1 VGAAASHRIPRAF
14 HLSSQSIGHEISS
27 VFFAS
32 FAANSF
38 SLTNIYYVTDVAEW
52 QAQVLGDVLARN
64 AAIAAN
70 DEALVIAGR
79 RLAWDE
85 VWRRAQDVAR
95 GLRALGIRHG
105 DHVAVCM
112 GNSVEWVFF
121 FYGAALLGAVT
132 VPVNTRFKTDELAY
146 CLKQADVKLLFVVDR
161 FLKIDF
167 VEMLRGIAPAVGQK
181 LPDPQL
187 PRLAH
192 VVVLGDD
199 VPLGAIAYDDMLAL
213 GAAWDDPL
221 PQDVTPGDTLLMQF
235 TSGTTSYPKGVMLS
249 HDNML
254 RNAACIAERC
264 DLRPGDRYYSA
275 RPFYHVAGTTL
286 SLLAAL
292 ARRACLV
299 SSPAFDPGEALAVMA
314 RERCTL
320 TSGNDTMFL
329 MMMGHPEFAR
339 HEFNLRGGWASAGPE
354 VSRKIVERMGM
365 KGLCHAYG
373 LSEASPNV
381 CMSWHHDDLEKRIA
395 GWGHVLEGVD
405 VSIIDP
411 HTGKELAPGESG
423 EILVRGWS
431 VMQGYYKM
439 PEETARA
446 IDPEGW
452 LHTGDLGVMD
462 QDGRL
467 KFLTRIKDVFRVGGE
482 NVAPAEVEEVLHRH
496 ATVKQAQVIG
506 VPDLRLGEVPAAYV
520 ILQPGAAATPE
531 ELIAW
536 SRERMATFRV
546 PRYVKIVDSFETI
559 GMTGSAKVQKNKLR
573 AQALLDFGL
582 SENQKVKA

>member
-1 VGAAASHRIPRAF
+1 M
-14 HLSSQSIGHEISS
+14 
-27 VFFAS
+27 
-32 FAANSF
+32 
-38 SLTNIYYVTDVAEW
+38 AEW
-52 QAQVLGDVLARN
+52 QAQVLGDALARN
-64 AAIAAN
+64 AELAPN

-79 RLAWDE
+79 RLDWDE
-85 VWRRAQDVAR
+85 VWRGAQEVAR
-95 GLRALGIRHG
+95 GLRALEVRPG

-112 GNSVEWVFF
+112 GNSVEWVLC

-146 CLKQADVKLLFVVDR
+146 CLEQADVKLLFVADR

-167 VEMLRGIAPAVGQK
+167 IAMLREIAPAIDRK
-181 LPDPQL
+181 LPDPRL
-187 PRLAH
+187 RRLAN
-192 VVVLGDD
+192 VVVLGED
-199 VPLGAIAYDDMLAL
+199 VPLGAIAFGDMLAL

-221 PQDVTPGDTLLMQF
+221 PDDVSPGDILLMQF
-235 TSGTTSYPKGVMLS
+235 TSGTTSYPKGVMLT

-254 RNAACIAERC
+254 RNAAYIAERF
-264 DLRPGDRYYSA
+264 DLRPEDRYYSA

-292 ARRACLV
+292 ACRACLL
-299 SSPAFDPGEALAVMA
+299 SSPAFAPDEALAVMA
-314 RERCTL
+314 REKCTL

-329 MMMGHPEFAR
+329 MMMGHPQFAS
-339 HEFNLRGGWASAGPE
+339 FKLALRGGWASAGPE
-354 VSRKIVERMGM
+354 VSRQIVDKMGM

-381 CMSWHHDDLEKRIA
+381 WMSWHHDDLEKRIA
-395 GWGHVLEGVD
+395 GWGHPLEGLD
-405 VSIIDP
+405 VAIIDP
-411 HTGKELAPGESG
+411 HTGKELPPGQAG
-423 EILVRGWS
+423 EIIVRGWS
-431 VMQGYYKM
+431 VMQGYYRN
-439 PEETARA
+439 PEATARA

-452 LHTGDLGVMD
+452 LHTGDLGLMD
-462 QDGRL
+462 DDGRV

-482 NVAPAEVEEVLHRH
+482 NVAPAEVEEVLLRH
-496 ATVKQAQVIG
+496 EKVKQAQVIG
-506 VPDLRLGEVPAAYV
+506 VPDPRLGEVPAAYV

-531 ELIAW
+531 ELMSW
-536 SRERMATFRV
+536 SRERMANFRV

-582 SENQKVKA
+582 SEDQKAKA